1 MLRQMELALA
11 GPPQDS
17 MLVAA
22 DIRSAGMEQAHVAAE
37 AKAAFVLGLRGRGI
51 RDLALLRALERVP
64 REIFVPHRYTDLAR
78 RDLALPIGCGQT
90 LSEPWLI
97 ARMIEALAPG
107 PEHNVLEVG
116 TGSGYGTA
124 ILAEIARSVVS
135 VERFQSLVIA
145 ARLRLENLGLANA
158 RIVMA
163 DGLAL
168 PPDAGPFDRIIL
180 HGALAELPQQ
190 LVDRLVPGGK
200 IVFARPDP
208 AAEWRQLLIAATR
221 TPEGK
226 LIEQARGTCRLQR
239 LLPGLARI
247 L

>member
-1 MLRQMELALA
+1 
-11 GPPQDS
+11 
-17 MLVAA
+17 
-22 DIRSAGMEQAHVAAE
+22 MEQAHVAAE

-51 RDLALLRALERVP
+51 RNLALLRALERVP

-124 ILAEIARSVVS
+124 ILAEIGRSVVS
-135 VERFQSLVIA
+135 LERFQTLAIA
-145 ARLRLENLGLANA
+145 ARLRLENIGLANA
-158 RIVMA
+158 RVVMA

-168 PPDAGPFDRIIL
+168 PSDAGPFDRIIL
-180 HGALAELPQQ
+180 HGAVTELPPQITGR
-190 LVDRLVPGGK
+190 VTPGGK
-200 IVFARPDP
+200 IVFAKPDP
-208 AAEWRQLLIAATR
+208 TAEWRQV
-221 TPEGK
+221 
-226 LIEQARGTCRLQR
+226 LIEATLTQEGQLIERTRGACRLQR

>member
-11 GPPQDS
+11 VPPQDDAP
-17 MLVAA
+17 AA
-22 DIRSAGMEQAHVAAE
+22 AHIRPAGMEQAHVAAE

-116 TGSGYGTA
+116 TGTGYGTA
-124 ILAEIARSVVS
+124 ILADIARSVLS
-135 VERFQSLVIA
+135 LERFQTLVIA
-145 ARLRLENLGLANA
+145 ARLRLENLRLANA
-158 RIVMA
+158 RIVWA

-168 PPDAGPFDRIIL
+168 PANAGPFDRIIL
-180 HGALAELPQQ
+180 HGTLTELPA
-190 LVDRLVPGGK
+190 LITDRLAAGGK
-200 IVFARPDP
+200 IVYAKP
-208 AAEWRQLLIAATR
+208 APAVGWRQVLTVATR
-221 TPEGK
+221 THDGT
-226 LIEQARGTCRLQR
+226 LTEQPRGVCRLQR